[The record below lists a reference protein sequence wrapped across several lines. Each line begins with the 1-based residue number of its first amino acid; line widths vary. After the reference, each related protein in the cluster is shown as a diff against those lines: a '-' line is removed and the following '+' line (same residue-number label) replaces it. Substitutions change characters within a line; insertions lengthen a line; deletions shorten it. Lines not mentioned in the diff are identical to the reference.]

1 MGSGIGTSVISLNC
15 YEVNLGRPDIR
26 KKRGAGSTFSSR
38 REGHSEGIGEALFPL
53 SSILR
58 ERVEDGDYINGKYQ
72 QSGAEG

>member
-1 MGSGIGTSVISLNC
+1 MYRGIGTSVISLNC

-38 REGHSEGIGEALFPL
+38 RGGIFPL